1 MPIYISCTDLDK
13 QLDEVADTCINDS
26 ETIFITKDGKVD
38 LVMRSRVEYDRLCGH
53 AELDR
58 LLREGC
64 DDIQAGRCKP
74 IEEVF
79 AELERRFHLSDHSS
93 NYT

>member
-1 MPIYISCTDLDK
+1 MPIYISSTELEK
-13 QLDEVADTCINDS
+13 QLDEVADTCINNS
-26 ETIFITKDGKVD
+26 ETVFITKDGKVD
-38 LVMRSRVEYDRLCGH
+38 LVMLSRAEYDRLCGH

-58 LLREGC
+58 LLQEGF

-79 AELERRFHLSDHSS
+79 AELERRFNLDDHSS
-93 NYT
+93 NNT

>member
-1 MPIYISCTDLDK
+1 MPIYISSTDLEK
-13 QLDEVADTCINDS
+13 QHDEVADICIHNS
-26 ETIFITKDGKVD
+26 ETVFITKNGKVD
-38 LVMRSRVEYDRLCGH
+38 LVMLSRAEYDRLCDR

-79 AELERRFHLSDHSS
+79 AELERRFHLSDHFS
-93 NYT
+93 NNT